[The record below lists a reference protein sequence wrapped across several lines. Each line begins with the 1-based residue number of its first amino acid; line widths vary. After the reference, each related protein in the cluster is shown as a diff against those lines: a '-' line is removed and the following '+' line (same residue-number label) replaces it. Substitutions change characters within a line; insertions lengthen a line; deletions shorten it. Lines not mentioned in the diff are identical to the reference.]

1 MGIFSK
7 LFGRAGEKALE
18 KDIAKEAESATEK
31 ALEKGLSEDTARGV
45 GKGVNQGFSASTM
58 LAVAALPVVGGFA
71 VAFMTADTAKEVVD
85 DLIDNPAALA
95 VIAGV
100 AFLILKR

>member
-1 MGIFSK
+1 MGFLSK
-7 LFGRAGEKALE
+7 LFGRAAERGAE
-18 KDIAKEAESATEK
+18 KDLAKEAESATEK
-31 ALEKGLSEDTARGV
+31 ALEKGLSEDAAKGV
-45 GKGVNQGFSASTM
+45 GKGVNQGYSASTM
-58 LAVAALPVVGGFA
+58 LAVAALPVIGGVA
-71 VAFMTADTAKEVVD
+71 VAFMTADTAKEVLD